1 MFTKQ
6 KWRMLVKGIIGLA
19 LAAVLCTGCHSN
31 KPAELSF
38 NSKYVDLGII
48 YSDSAVRHVDFK
60 FRNIGGKELIVK
72 DVKTDC
78 DCTKAVF
85 PHEAINSGGEGV
97 ISVTLDLRAFFPQRV
112 VKHVAVYSNTGSNPD
127 TLVIAGIIKNK

>member
-1 MFTKQ
+1 MF
-6 KWRMLVKGIIGLA
+6 VKGIIGLS
-19 LAAVLCTGCHSN
+19 LTAVLCAGCHSN
-31 KPAELSF
+31 RPAEIFF

-48 YSDSAVRHVDFK
+48 HSDSAVRYVDFN

-85 PHEAINSGGEGV
+85 PHEAINSGDEGV

>member
-1 MFTKQ
+1 
-6 KWRMLVKGIIGLA
+6 MLVKGIIGLA

-48 YSDSAVRHVDFK
+48 HSDSAVRHVDFK
-60 FRNIGGKELIVK
+60 FRNSGGKELVIK

-78 DCTKAVF
+78 DCTKLF
-85 PHEAINSGGEGV
+85 SHMKHSILE
-97 ISVTLDLRAFFPQRV
+97 TRV
-112 VKHVAVYSNTGSNPD
+112 SS
-127 TLVIAGIIKNK
+127 LSR